1 MFVTCVLG
9 RMLWWLYGVGESV
22 FSRVIVVLCVVHK
35 CGFVLVVSLKRLTS

>member
-9 RMLWWLYGVGESV
+9 RMLWWLYGVGESF

-35 CGFVLVVSLKRLTS
+35 CWFVLVVSLKRLTS